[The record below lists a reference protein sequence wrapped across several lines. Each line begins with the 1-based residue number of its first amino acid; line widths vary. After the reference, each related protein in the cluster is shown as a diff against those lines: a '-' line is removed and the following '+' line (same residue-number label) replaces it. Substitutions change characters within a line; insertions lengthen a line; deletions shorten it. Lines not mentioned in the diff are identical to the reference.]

1 MIELGGGFEYHDLD
15 SLSAVM
21 SRLCSSQ
28 KSLSDASSICE
39 KYIAGN
45 IGATEKIYSLIFSE
59 IIPKMIKPEYMP
71 PNRLS
76 RVKLSVF

>member
-1 MIELGGGFEYHDLD
+1 MPVIFGPKHNKFKEAADLIELGGGFEYHDLD

-59 IIPKMIKPEYMP
+59 NNTEK
-71 PNRLS
+71 
-76 RVKLSVF
+76 